1 MPYRQN
7 AESLQQ
13 ILDDAIEMVMS
24 PPIANRRTEL
34 LRMLERIDRAVAL
47 ALTDPDAKD
56 DAVVQSLGQVRD
68 VLTLSATTGAR
79 GDGNLP
85 RKGTAADEAQA
96 RASPR
101 GTQLRIIEVTL
112 KESAVS
118 AALIDVVRFGAQPE
132 PLAPDQRARLTS
144 SVALLRDRYEGGTN
158 LLRLAVLEPCTDLHA
173 ELLERKF
180 ERLEDDLKRVYDGY
194 ERGQAR
200 LSRA

>member
-13 ILDDAIEMVMS
+13 ILDDAIEMAMS
-24 PPIANRRTEL
+24 PPVSNRRTEMQ
-34 LRMLERIDRAVAL
+34 RMLERIDRAVAL
-47 ALTDPDAKD
+47 AVTEPAAKD
-56 DAVVQSLGQVRD
+56 EGLVQSLRHVRD

-79 GDGNLP
+79 GEGDQP
-85 RKGTAADEAQA
+85 RKGTPADEAQA
-96 RASPR
+96 RVSPR

-118 AALIDVVRFGAQPE
+118 AALIDVLRFGAQRSA
-132 PLAPDQRARLTS
+132 LAEEQRKRLTA

-158 LLRLAVLEPCTDLHA
+158 LLRVAALEPCTELHA
-173 ELLERKF
+173 LLLERKF
-180 ERLEDDLKRVYDGY
+180 ARLEDDLRRVYEGWQ
-194 ERGQAR
+194 RGQAR